1 MFCRC
6 RPRNG
11 DEVSRGCPKVVTVD
25 PECDQVH
32 ITLSEKETRTFR
44 LNHVFGPESTQGK
57 VCFGIIKETVLYA
70 IA

>member
-1 MFCRC
+1 M
-6 RPRNG
+6 
-11 DEVSRGCPKVVTVD
+11 VTVD

-44 LNHVFGPESTQGK
+44 LDHVFGPESTQGK